1 MEKKASISSAH
12 HSLGSTSGGGEP
24 LAPKQVSTEHSQHS
38 DVDADKLVVE
48 KQSRNH
54 RERM

>member
-1 MEKKASISSAH
+1 MKKKASISSAH